1 MSAKTYWK
9 SFFKFVGGRIL
20 FLLPI
25 TMLPIM
31 MLTIQPCAAQQPK
44 AETSDPLPSWNE
56 GPAKSAIIQ
65 FVQSVVEPGSAKY
78 VDVSQRIAVFDND
91 GTLWSEA
98 PLPPQAQFAID
109 EVKRLLPDHPDW
121 HDDEDIKALLAGD
134 VAALKADHYRGLLG
148 LIAKSHAGMTDAQFR
163 QAVGKWL
170 EKAKHPRFNLSY
182 TQVVYQPMLE
192 LLQYL
197 RANQFKIWI
206 VSGGGQDFMRV
217 FAEETYGIP
226 PEQIIGSHA
235 RMRYELVDGKP
246 TLIKTMDHLFVDDK
260 EGKPSAIAQFIGRRP
275 IACFGNSDG
284 DQAML
289 EYTTIDNPLPS
300 LGVIVRHTDGEREY
314 EYDIKPPSSGHL
326 ETALTAAKQYGW
338 TVVDMKSEWK
348 QIFPSDAE
356 RENAMLDAIVG
367 EWLVEDIERRGVVD
381 RAQTT
386 LRIEKDQTFSGS
398 TSVNRYSGKLTHEE
412 DQLQFGAIAMTRRA
426 GPPALMD
433 QESRFTAALEKVRR
447 AELTPQGLLHFY
459 DGDGNRLLVLSKM
472 GE

>member
-1 MSAKTYWK
+1 MIAKTHRK
-9 SFFKFVGGRIL
+9 SFHNMAGWRFFC
-20 FLLPI
+20 LLPS
-25 TMLPIM
+25 LLL
-31 MLTIQPCAAQQPK
+31 LTSVVLMRPCAAQQESSATP
-44 AETSDPLPSWNE
+44 DPLPSWNE
-56 GPAKSAIIQ
+56 GPSKSAIIQ

-78 VDVSQRIAVFDND
+78 VDVSHRIAVFDND

-98 PLPPQAQFAID
+98 PLPTQAQFAID
-109 EVKRLLPDHPDW
+109 EVKRLLPEHPDW
-121 HDDEDIKALLAGD
+121 QDDDDVKALLAGD

-163 QAVGKWL
+163 QAVGNWL
-170 EKAKHPRFNLSY
+170 EKARQPRFNLSY
-182 TQVVYQPMLE
+182 TQTVYQPMLE

-197 RANQFKIWI
+197 RANQFQTWI

-226 PEQIIGSHA
+226 PEQIVGSHA
-235 RMRYELVDGKP
+235 RMRYELIDGTP

-300 LGVIVRHTDGEREY
+300 LGVIVHHTDGDREY
-314 EYDIKPPSSGHL
+314 AYDIKPPASGHL
-326 ETALTAAKQYGW
+326 ETALAAAKQYGW
-338 TVVDMKSEWK
+338 TVVDMKSEWN
-348 QIFPSDAE
+348 QVFPSQTEKEDE
-356 RENAMLDAIVG
+356 VLDAIIG
-367 EWLVEDIERRGVVD
+367 EWLVEDIEGRGVVD
-381 RAQTT
+381 RAQST
-386 LRIEKDQTFSGS
+386 LRIEKDLTFSGS
-398 TSVNRYSGKLTHEE
+398 TAVNRYSGKLAVETN
-412 DQLQFGAIAMTRRA
+412 QLKFGAIAMTRKA

-433 QESRFTAALEKVRR
+433 QESRFTAALEKVRGVKI
-447 AELTPQGLLHFY
+447 TPQGLLYFY
-459 DGDGNRLLVLSKM
+459 DANGNKLLVLSKV